1 MNLFIIICLALLSSM
16 CVFLLLVLIG
26 KMIEVFVED
35 ETEHNINDAE
45 KDSTTTEMMINNM
58 HMNNIIRGGF

>member
-1 MNLFIIICLALLSSM
+1 MNLFIIICLVLLSII
-16 CVFLLLVLIG
+16 CVLLLLAVIC

-35 ETEHNINDAE
+35 KTEHTVNDTE
-45 KDSTTTEMMINNM
+45 NDSALTEMMINHI